1 MRSTG
6 HDYKLETRKLS
17 CYCLNCLEEIDQCQN
32 IDYCHRWETQ
42 TLKVLKS
49 TTRKQLENMERE
61 QDSMDEE
68 DRNISSGKY
77 RLKSTGKH
85 RNRPGNR
92 Q

>member
-49 TTRKQLENMERE
+49 TTRKQLENIWKQNKIAWKSE
-61 QDSMDEE
+61 EE
-68 DRNISSGKY
+68 DMEIDHPENTDS
-77 RLKSTGKH
+77 
-85 RNRPGNR
+85 N
-92 Q
+92 